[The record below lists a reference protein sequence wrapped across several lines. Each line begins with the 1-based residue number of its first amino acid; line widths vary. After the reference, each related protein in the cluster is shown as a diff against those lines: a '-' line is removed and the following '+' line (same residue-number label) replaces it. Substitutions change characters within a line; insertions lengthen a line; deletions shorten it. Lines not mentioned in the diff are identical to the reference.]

1 MRKFK
6 KCILGLLTCSILVC
20 TASINVSAYSENAN
34 SDIQEWSDEE
44 FTVLIDFINSLK
56 SQHPNMSNEDII
68 RLLDEVY
75 RTRSS
80 ISDIWG
86 ALTDSEKS

>member
-1 MRKFK
+1 
-6 KCILGLLTCSILVC
+6 
-20 TASINVSAYSENAN
+20 
-34 SDIQEWSDEE
+34 
-44 FTVLIDFINSLK
+44 
-56 SQHPNMSNEDII
+56 MSNEDII

-86 ALTDSEKS
+86 ALTDSEKKLVVKYPFSALKVNTAKNVALEQTELKFGNNGLSKLNITLISRIMGILIIFRQTGR